1 MVNTMIG
8 GGIFGLPSVVAS
20 RLGSQAPVA
29 YLIAGAGIFVIAACM
44 SEVASQFDR
53 SGGPYIYAREALGRW
68 AGILI
73 AWFMWL
79 SRVAAASGTA
89 NLVTAYLAQLAPRAT
104 EPAVRALVL
113 SVLIGVLAVI
123 NYCGVRSGTRTSD
136 LFTFIKIL
144 LLVLFI
150 AMGFASLLWKPPVPA
165 IVLAHP
171 VRTGDWMEAF
181 LLLVFAYGG
190 FEAALFASGETR
202 NIRKDAPVALF
213 VGLGLVT
220 VIYTLVQIVV
230 NLTLANPG
238 ATERP
243 LAEAARQVFG
253 EGAGAFIAVGALV
266 TIYGYLSANM
276 LHTPR
281 LTYAM
286 AAEGDFPQTFAALHP
301 RFRTPHVSIGLYSV
315 ALLSFTLIGNFRWNL
330 ILSSVTRLFV
340 YGSVAIV
347 LVVLRWRKPEAD
359 SFRMPGGMVFA
370 ALGVLLSVVLLV
382 RMPLSNVWVVGITI
396 GVATL
401 NWLLVR
407 GRQPREINQV

>member
-20 RLGSQAPVA
+20 RLGSLAPVA
-29 YLIAGAGIFVIAACM
+29 YVIAAAGIFVIVACM

-89 NLVTAYLAQLAPRAT
+89 NLVSAYLGQLAPRAT
-104 EPAVRALVL
+104 EPAMRAVVL

-136 LFTFIKIL
+136 FFTITKVL

-190 FEAALFASGETR
+190 FEAALFASGEAR
-202 NIRKDAPVALF
+202 NMRRDAPVALF
-213 VGLGLVT
+213 LGLGLVT
-220 VIYTLVQIVV
+220 VIYTSVQIVV

-253 EGAGAFIAVGALV
+253 KGAGAFIVVGALV

-286 AAEGDFPQTFAALHP
+286 AAEGDFPKIFAALHP
-301 RFRTPHVSIGLYSV
+301 RFRTPYVSIGLYSV

-347 LVVLRWRKPEAD
+347 LVVLRWRRPEAD
-359 SFRMPGGMVFA
+359 SFRMPGGMIFA
-370 ALGVLLSVVLLV
+370 ALGVLLSIVLLV

-407 GRQPREINQV
+407 TRQPREINGV